1 MIGKSTVTKTLLLSP
16 KEFCFKILY
25 FSFLRSFSYCSVAHI
40 GLILSLRMVSME
52 TTKKSTFKVL
62 FYLNKNAPKKNGLV
76 PIMCRITVN
85 GTQSAFSTKLNISS
99 SNWDL
104 KYGRVL
110 GKSREAQDVNSK
122 LDKIRLGIEECYS
135 KILKNEGTVNSA
147 KLKNTLLGME
157 SGELTFFKFCEQF
170 LLDFEKK
177 VNSGLWVIGSYR
189 KYRTLIKHLHNFA
202 RVKYGYSDVSF
213 NDLTCDF
220 VQEFDYYLRD
230 DHHLGHNTVWVYMIG
245 FTTLCRLA
253 MSRKHLAFNPFSEY
267 KNTKKDKDRGYLLR
281 NELEQLVTFNCATKK
296 DELVKDLFVFSCF
309 TGLSYSDMKSLKNS
323 HLQEFFDGNRWI
335 IIRRKKTA
343 TSSNVMLL
351 DIPKM
356 IIEKYAGS
364 SKDVKVFPV
373 PSNTVCN
380 DSLKRI
386 SQMIDC
392 LKEKKVTF
400 HLARHTFATLFLSEG
415 VPLESLSKML
425 GHKNIATT
433 QIYAKILN
441 EKVGK
446 DMQKVS
452 HKFKDMERF
461 FVSEL

>member
-1 MIGKSTVTKTLLLSP
+1 
-16 KEFCFKILY
+16 
-25 FSFLRSFSYCSVAHI
+25 
-40 GLILSLRMVSME
+40 ME

-62 FYLNKNAPKKNGLV
+62 FYLKKNAPKKNGKV
-76 PIMCRITVN
+76 TVMCRITVN
-85 GTQSAFSTKLNISS
+85 GKQSAFSTKLDISA

-110 GKSREAQDVNSK
+110 GKGREAQDVNGK

-135 KILKNEGTVNSA
+135 KILKNEGMVNSS
-147 KLKNTLLGME
+147 KLKNTFLGME
-157 SGELTFFKFCEQF
+157 SGELTFFKFYEQF
-170 LLDFEKK
+170 ITDFEKK
-177 VNSGLWVIGSYR
+177 VNSGLRVQGTHRRY
-189 KYRTLIKHLHNFA
+189 KTLLKHLRNFA
-202 RVKYGYSDVSF
+202 LVKYGYTDITF
-213 NDLTCDF
+213 HDLTPNF
-220 VQEFDYYLRD
+220 VQDFDYYLRD
-230 DHHLGHNTVWVYMIG
+230 DLTLNHNTIWNYMIG

-253 MSRKHLAFNPFSEY
+253 MNRKHLAFNPFSEY

-281 NELEQLVTFNCATKK
+281 NELEQLVTFNCEKKK

-309 TGLSYSDMKSLKNS
+309 TGLSYSDIKGLKNS
-323 HLQEFFDGNRWI
+323 NIQEFFDGNQWI
-335 IIRRKKTA
+335 IVRRRKTA
-343 TSSNVMLL
+343 ISSNVMLL

-356 IIEKYAGS
+356 IIEKYAGL
-364 SKDVKVFPV
+364 SKDGKVFPV

-380 DSLKRI
+380 DRLKII
-386 SQMIDC
+386 SQQIDC

-452 HKFKDMERF
+452 HKFKSMESS
-461 FVSEL
+461 FVVQL